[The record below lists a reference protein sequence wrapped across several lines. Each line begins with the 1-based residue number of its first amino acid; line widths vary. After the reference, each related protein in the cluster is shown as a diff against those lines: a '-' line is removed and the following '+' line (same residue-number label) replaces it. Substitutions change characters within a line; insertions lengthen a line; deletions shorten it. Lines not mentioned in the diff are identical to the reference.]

1 MKIFFLLL
9 FALTLSA
16 SPAFACEC
24 MPDAFTPEASK
35 NNIAEARYIFEG
47 KVESVEPVTA
57 TQPDS
62 AGQVPPLAQNPNFS
76 RITVNVQKLYKGP
89 PETKTVTLYADT
101 VTSCGIVPENVKNL
115 DFFMIREF
123 KGDLV
128 LAQHCGD
135 HLTDED
141 RKAVLAGT
149 YQEAA
154 ASAPEQTATLELIK
168 DGKPFDWPAE
178 VKADLTTRLDRIAR
192 DCWLYMGK
200 RTQADWDKAHKE
212 GAYIAIKY
220 PSPIETPKLV
230 GMGEADKPERERFE
244 EALFTAPADGAIL
257 LSPLARDG
265 SRFYSLGK
273 CSGAHLIAF
282 QCRPELAEFF
292 GAGYKKSCHLVKEW
306 KLE

>member
-1 MKIFFLLL
+1 MRFILLL
-9 FALTLSA
+9 LAALILTQ
-16 SPAFACEC
+16 PAFACSC

-57 TQPDS
+57 TQADS
-62 AGQVPPLAQNPNFS
+62 AGQVLPLAQNPNFS

-89 PETKTVTLYADT
+89 QETKTVTFYADT
-101 VTSCGIVPENVKNL
+101 GTSCGIVPENVKNL

-123 KGDLV
+123 NGDRV

-135 HLTDED
+135 YMTDED

-149 YQEAA
+149 YQQA
-154 ASAPEQTATLELIK
+154 ASPAPAQAATMELYK
-168 DGKPFDWPAE
+168 DGKPFDLPAE
-178 VKADLTTRLDRIAR
+178 ANADLTARLDRIAR

-200 RTQADWDKAHKE
+200 RAQADWDKAQKE
-212 GAYIAIKY
+212 QAYIAIRY

-230 GMGEADKPERERFE
+230 GIGDSKNPERERFE
-244 EALFTAPADGAIL
+244 EALFTAPSDGAIL
-257 LSPLARDG
+257 LGPLARDG

-292 GAGYKKSCHLVKEW
+292 GAGYKKSCHLVKDW